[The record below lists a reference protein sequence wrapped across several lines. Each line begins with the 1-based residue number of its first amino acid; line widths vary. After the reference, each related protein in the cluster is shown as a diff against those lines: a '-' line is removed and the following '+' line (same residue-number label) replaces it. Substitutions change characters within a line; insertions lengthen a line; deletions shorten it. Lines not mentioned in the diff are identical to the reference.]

1 MKMEKDQKG
10 RMTEIVVKA
19 PTLYLVRNAI
29 KHLKCKEGITTQ
41 MLNLKRVPTI
51 SGQRWSWALWLKE

>member
-1 MKMEKDQKG
+1 
-10 RMTEIVVKA
+10 MTEIVVKA

-29 KHLKCKEGITTQ
+29 KHLKCKEGITIQ

-51 SGQRWSWALWLKE
+51 SGQRWSWVLWLKE